1 MTMTSHAR
9 GVEMTILLID
19 ALTWP
24 EVALLAVVVTGV
36 IIRHLLRDDSVHIPL
51 EWCG

>member
-9 GVEMTILLID
+9 GIEMTILLID
-19 ALTWP
+19 ALTST

-36 IIRHLLRDDSVHIPL
+36 IIQHLFRDDSVHIPL
-51 EWCG
+51 KWCS